1 MKLTTSQFQ
10 PLHEIYIQHTFI
22 SHPHTQ
28 LTHTHPLP
36 KTLIFTF
43 HLTFDIVP
51 HFPLPIAPHSTYQT
65 RVHCCANLGFDMC
78 TVQPHN
84 VPISTVARIL
94 HSKCSS
100 FAPTYTVHPLPKT
113 LMFTFHFTLC
123 TISPPHCPSFNISHI
138 LQQEIRMQETY
149 QHSEIVTNWVR
160 FASSVTLCSSTQL
173 RCPLRVSPS
182 FLQPHFLLSS
192 TSLSSTSPSLA
203 PQPSL
208 FGSLEA
214 TVLRSLQATV
224 LRSSTSSMFKIS
236 SQLPLFFAEGQFCP
250 NIFSLSPMLPRVTPC
265 QSPFHHKIT
274 PNCKCNTKNE
284 NTNYYNTC
292 W

>member
-1 MKLTTSQFQ
+1 MKLTTSQFR

-113 LMFTFHFTLC
+113 LMFTFHLTFHIVPQFPLPIAPHSTYKPYFSHTPFPHQTRVHCCTHLGFDMC
-123 TISPPHCPSFNISHI
+123 TIQPHNVPISTVARI
-138 LQQEIRMQETY
+138 L
-149 QHSEIVTNWVR
+149 HSK
-160 FASSVTLCSSTQL
+160 CSSFAPTY
-173 RCPLRVSPS
+173 RV
-182 FLQPHFLLSS
+182 H
-192 TSLSSTSPSLA
+192 
-203 PQPSL
+203 
-208 FGSLEA
+208 
-214 TVLRSLQATV
+214 
-224 LRSSTSSMFKIS
+224 
-236 SQLPLFFAEGQFCP
+236 
-250 NIFSLSPMLPRVTPC
+250 PRI
-265 QSPFHHKIT
+265 PFPK
-274 PNCKCNTKNE
+274 P
-284 NTNYYNTC
+284 
-292 W
+292 